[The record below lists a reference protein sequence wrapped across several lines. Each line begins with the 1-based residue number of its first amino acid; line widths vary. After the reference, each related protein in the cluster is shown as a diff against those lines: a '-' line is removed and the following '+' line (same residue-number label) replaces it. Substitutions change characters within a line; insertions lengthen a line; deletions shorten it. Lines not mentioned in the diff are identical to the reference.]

1 MSFGIKIHFFIR
13 NLYSTFYQVTIEVQK
28 AIVLITM
35 DNKRKI
41 KKLSV
46 VKLDLSF
53 LFKKCVYD
61 GYDGY

>member
-1 MSFGIKIHFFIR
+1 MRFGIKIHFFIR

-41 KKLSV
+41 KKLSA

-53 LFKKCVYD
+53 LFIKCVYD